1 MESDAS
7 NKIKVILFATIKE
20 IAGWDE
26 RFFTIKVNEI
36 KVYEIWKLINCKLPK
51 ESIIVALNK
60 EITDMDSFI
69 QPGDELAFMPIFT
82 GG

>member
-20 IAGWDE
+20 IAGWNE
-26 RFFTIKVNEI
+26 RFFTVKDNEI

-51 ESIIVALNK
+51 ESIIVAINK

-69 QPGDELAFMPIFT
+69 HPGDELAFMPIFT